1 MKLTISRK
9 LLFGYLFM
17 AFLTVLASA
26 YALYSLQKLNR
37 VAYNMTSNQ
46 FEVMDKS
53 QKMLDILLAQESAE
67 KKYLILKDP
76 ELEKIFWQRSQEFR
90 EEISSMR
97 KYTLDQSTKITL
109 AETEKLQN
117 RFRKLFSEE
126 VLLTK
131 DDRLPEAQALSD
143 DAGRET
149 VDDMAK
155 NLHDIRKHMD
165 QSINDEMNQITRQG
179 RLALHMTTG
188 LSVLS
193 LILGISLALIITRNI
208 SKPLKQLQ
216 NATRMIAEGRLDH
229 QIEARRD
236 DEIGDLA
243 KSFAYMTGRLKVL
256 EALNLDASPL
266 TGLPG
271 NLAIEQRI
279 DEELNKKRAF
289 SLCQVDLDNFKPF
302 ADKYGYAWGSEVIKE
317 VANLLQEYIR
327 EPELSGIF
335 IGHIGGDDYVAIG
348 NPEDVRTICQRLVKD
363 FEGRIFSFYGE
374 EDARNGYF
382 VGKNRQGTLHKFP
395 LITVT
400 AAIVTDDGSRFK
412 NSLDMARRVA
422 ELKEFAKTLSGSNYV
437 TEDDI
442 EKMRSIH
449 VHNPQQAP
457 ESERCS

>member
-97 KYTLDQSTKITL
+97 KYTLDQSTKIAL

-179 RLALHMTTG
+179 RLAFHMTTG

-442 EKMRSIH
+442 EKMRSID
-449 VHNPQQAP
+449 VHNSQHAP
-457 ESERCS
+457 ESEQCS

>member
-76 ELEKIFWQRSQEFR
+76 ELGKIFWQRSQEFR

-126 VLLTK
+126 VFLTK

-279 DEELNKKRAF
+279 DEQLNKRKTF

-317 VANLLQEYIR
+317 IANLLEEYIR

-348 NPEDVRTICQRLVKD
+348 NPEGVQTICQRLVKD
-363 FEGRIFSFYGE
+363 FGGRIFSFYGE

-382 VGKNRQGTLHKFP
+382 VGKNRQGTLQKFP

-400 AAIVTDDGSRFK
+400 AAIVTDDGTRFK

-442 EKMRSIH
+442 ERMRSFRA
-449 VHNPQQAP
+449 HNPEHAP
-457 ESERCS
+457 ESEKCS

>member
-442 EKMRSIH
+442 EKMRSID
-449 VHNPQQAP
+449 VHNSQHAP
-457 ESERCS
+457 ESEQCS

>member
-97 KYTLDQSTKITL
+97 KYTLDQSTKIAL

-442 EKMRSIH
+442 EKMRSID
-449 VHNPQQAP
+449 VHNSQHAP
-457 ESERCS
+457 ESEQCS

>member
-126 VLLTK
+126 VFLTK
-131 DDRLPEAQALSD
+131 DNRLPEAQALSD

-149 VDDMAK
+149 VDGMAK

-179 RLALHMTTG
+179 RLAFHMTTG

-449 VHNPQQAP
+449 VHNPQHAP